1 VSILLEQS
9 WRLLLMAGLLCCSAF
24 CSASETAF
32 FNQSRRQLEQ
42 FRLSGNPLQMLVA
55 RLMESPERLLTTLLL
70 SNMTVNTLFFSLS
83 SVLSLEL
90 ARSLNAAAGAV
101 SAVLEFLILVL
112 LGEMLPKAVAYSN
125 ARRICLLAAPV
136 WFPLMRILRPLLR
149 IFDGLAIRPALRLIL
164 GPRPS
169 RRPSGPLTPQTLKRL
184 LEPSIEQGWLTE
196 SQNRLM
202 TEVLQL
208 GLLKVRNIM
217 RPRVDLLFCQVH
229 ESPAV
234 IQARMIERKQTRIAV
249 YEKSVDN
256 VLGILSLRDLVLYP
270 QTHIRAAL
278 QTVGYVPE
286 HAPAEILF
294 DIFSSPSTDL
304 ALVVD
309 EYGGITGMV
318 SREILIDELAGGD
331 QPSPSVAP
339 IKQIGPMQYRL
350 AGYLPIHE
358 WAGVFGID
366 PRDFRGSTVSGLILQ
381 QLGKIPRPGDS
392 ILLDNL
398 RLTIERMDRHR
409 IRTVILQVEP
419 ISPQEGTA

>member
-1 VSILLEQS
+1 
-9 WRLLLMAGLLCCSAF
+9 M
-24 CSASETAF
+24 
-32 FNQSRRQLEQ
+32 
-42 FRLSGNPLQMLVA
+42 
-55 RLMESPERLLTTLLL
+55 
-70 SNMTVNTLFFSLS
+70 
-83 SVLSLEL
+83 
-90 ARSLNAAAGAV
+90 
-101 SAVLEFLILVL
+101 
-112 LGEMLPKAVAYSN
+112 
-125 ARRICLLAAPV
+125 
-136 WFPLMRILRPLLR
+136 
-149 IFDGLAIRPALRLIL
+149 
-164 GPRPS
+164 
-169 RRPSGPLTPQTLKRL
+169 TPQTLKRL

-208 GLLKVRNIM
+208 GLLKVRHIM
-217 RPRVDLLFCQVH
+217 RPRVDMLFCQVH
-229 ESPAV
+229 ESPAA
-234 IQARMIERKQTRIAV
+234 IQARMVERKLTRIAV

-270 QTHIRAAL
+270 QTQIRTAL

-286 HAPAEILF
+286 YAPAEILF
-294 DIFSSPSTDL
+294 DIFESPSTDL

-309 EYGGITGMV
+309 EYGGVTGMV

-339 IKQIGPMQYRL
+339 IEQIGPMQYRL

-358 WAGVFGID
+358 WAGAFGID

-419 ISPQEGTA
+419 ISPQEGTE